1 MMKKSNK
8 KIIMLIT
15 SMVILLTSNI
25 IYANNEKDIS
35 IDSTFTKEDGIWY
48 PGRVDSKDFY
58 ITNNNESNINIS
70 KLNLK
75 LESAKDLKLNQIID
89 INSVKFKEL
98 SSNSIV
104 KLKYKENVIFEDN
117 LNNLLSEKGVFL
129 KEDIYIESKE
139 KALLNL
145 TIDMDENMNND
156 AQLLEN
162 IFNIGVVYQIDDND
176 LIKPMPPTEKPNKNP
191 NTSLNQGIEGD
202 SSSDKLP
209 QTGGILNSASL
220 ICIGTIVIGTGLILN
235 KKSSQEKG
243 GKHHE

>member
-1 MMKKSNK
+1 MEKINK
-8 KIIMLIT
+8 KFIVLIT
-15 SMVILLTSNI
+15 SMFIAFTSNI
-25 IYANNEKDIS
+25 IYANNEKNIS
-35 IDSTFTKEDGIWY
+35 IEPIFTKEDGIWY

-75 LESAKDLKLNQIID
+75 LELAKDLKLNQIID

-104 KLKYKENVIFEDN
+104 KLKYKENVIFEDK
-117 LNNLLSEKGVFL
+117 LNNLLSEKGILL
-129 KEDIYIESKE
+129 KEDIYIKSKE

-156 AQLLEN
+156 AQSLEN
-162 IFNIGVVYQIDDND
+162 IFNIGVVYKIDDNE
-176 LIKPMPPTEKPNKNP
+176 LMKPIPPIEKPNKNP
-191 NTSLNQGIEGD
+191 NTSLNQGIEDG
-202 SSSDKLP
+202 SGSGKLP

-220 ICIGTIVIGTGLILN
+220 ICIGTIAIGTGLILN